1 MYKLLFSEV
10 AKEDL
15 GKFTVDERIFIAEKL
30 KYLAANFD
38 LLKRT
43 KKIRKLKGSS
53 KFYRFVIARKIRA
66 IFEVKDDELI
76 ILILRIGKR
85 KDVYRDLRK

>member
-15 GKFTVDERIFIAEKL
+15 EKFTVDERIFIAEKL
-30 KYLAANFD
+30 KYLAENFE

-43 KKIRKLKGSS
+43 KKIKRLKGNK
-53 KFYRFVIARKIRA
+53 KFYRFVVAKKIRA
-66 IFEVKDDELI
+66 IFEVRNDKLI
-76 ILILRIGKR
+76 ILVLRIGKR
-85 KDVYRDLRK
+85 KSIYKDL